1 MKQEISHFNATGFI
15 VSYVAKVKKRNIGGG
30 EGNLFFSLYHNVFF
44 RSLTTCTCKS
54 ELEKKYIILHIETES
69 D

>member
-1 MKQEISHFNATGFI
+1 MKISHFNATGFI

-44 RSLTTCTCKS
+44 RSINKNAIKIVKVADIS
-54 ELEKKYIILHIETES
+54 EAPKQNI
-69 D
+69 